1 MLIICTKCGYKT
13 IPIMKEADG
22 CYLRVNNGKWVKGC
36 KDSKKAS
43 RIVKLAIVRLMNSNK
58 D

>member
-1 MLIICTKCGYKT
+1 MLIICTKCGSKT

-22 CYLRVNNGKWVKGC
+22 CYLRVNKGLWVKGC

-43 RIVKLAIVRLMNSNK
+43 RIIKLAIVRLMNSNK

>member
-22 CYLRVNNGKWVKGC
+22 CYLRIKDKIWIKGC

-43 RIVKLAIVRLMNSNK
+43 VIVKLAIVRLMNSNK